1 MLLYSKC
8 MCCLVNQQER
18 LIENFKDEEKKTA
31 FMREV
36 MALLGSSGPEHNAP
50 WMGAMLTELREKYYG
65 KDEKIAQMKQE
76 FNQLLLEMEPELQQE
91 IQKSQD
97 TLKEAIR
104 FARIGNYIDFSAV
117 EHVTK
122 EEFLELFRR
131 EKDQLDEAEY
141 GHLCQELAEASSLVY
156 IMDNCGEIVLDKIL
170 IRELKKA
177 YPQLH
182 ITAMV
187 RGEDAINDA
196 TMEDA
201 RMVGITEEV
210 PVITNNSTIQGV
222 IYSKLTE
229 EGKKILDSADLILS
243 KGQGNFESLHG
254 CGKNIYYLFLCK
266 CQHFSKKF
274 GVERFQGMLIN
285 ERRVSLVSDFMSNSI
300 SK

>member
-36 MALLGSSGPEHNAP
+36 MALLGNSRPEHNAP
-50 WMGAMLTELREKYYG
+50 WMSALLTELREKYYG

-76 FNQLLLEMEPELQQE
+76 FNHLLLQMEPELEQE
-91 IQKSQD
+91 IKKSRD

-104 FARIGNYIDFSAV
+104 FVRIGNYIDFSAV

-122 EEFLELFRR
+122 EEFLKLFRR
-131 EKDQLDEAEY
+131 ENDYLDETEY
-141 GHLCQELAEASSLVY
+141 NHLCRELGKASDLVY
-156 IMDNCGEIVLDKIL
+156 IMDNCGEIVLDKIVL
-170 IRELKKA
+170 RQLKKA
-177 YPQLH
+177 YPELH

-187 RGEDAINDA
+187 RGGEAINDV
-196 TMEDA
+196 TLEDA
-201 RMVGITEEV
+201 EMVGITEEV
-210 PVITNNSTIQGV
+210 PVITNNSSIQGV
-222 IYSKLTE
+222 IYDKLTE
-229 EGKKILDSADLILS
+229 EGKKILDAADLILA

-266 CQHFSKKF
+266 CQHFSKQF

-285 ERRVSLVSDFMSNSI
+285 EKRVSL
-300 SK
+300 

>member
-1 MLLYSKC
+1 MLLFSKC

-18 LIENFKDEEKKTA
+18 LIEQFEDEEKKSA

-36 MALLGSSGPEHNAP
+36 MALLGSSRPEHNAP
-50 WMGAMLTELREKYYG
+50 WMSALMTEIRERYYG
-65 KDEKIAQMKQE
+65 KNESISKMKQE
-76 FNQLLLEMEPELQQE
+76 FNQLLLGMEPELVQE
-91 IQKSQD
+91 IRKSSD

-122 EEFLELFRR
+122 EEFMGLFHN

-141 GHLCQELAEASSLVY
+141 RQLCQELSRASQLLY
-156 IMDNCGEIVLDKIL
+156 IMDNCGEIVLDKIV
-170 IRELKKA
+170 IQELKKR
-177 YPQLH
+177 YPKLH

-187 RGEDAINDA
+187 RGADAINDA

-201 RMVGITEEV
+201 AMTGVTEEV
-210 PVITNNSTIQGV
+210 PVITNNSSIQGV
-222 IYSKLTE
+222 ILSKLTRE
-229 EGKKILDSADLILS
+229 AKEIFDGADLILA
-243 KGQGNFESLHG
+243 KGQGNFESLYG

-266 CQHFSKKF
+266 CQLFSKRF

-285 ERRVSLVSDFMSNSI
+285 EKRVSL
-300 SK
+300 

>member
-18 LIENFKDEEKKTA
+18 LIENLKDEEKKTA
-31 FMREV
+31 FMREA
-36 MALLGSSGPEHNAP
+36 MALLGSSRPEHNAP
-50 WMGAMLTELREKYYG
+50 WMGALLTELREKYYG
-65 KDEKIAQMKQE
+65 KDHNIAHMKRE
-76 FNQLLLEMEPELQQE
+76 FNQLLLQMEPELEKE
-91 IQKSQD
+91 IQKSQN

-104 FARIGNYIDFSAV
+104 YARIGNYIDFSAV

-131 EKDQLDEAEY
+131 EDDQLDDMEY
-141 GHLCQELAEASSLVY
+141 GQLCRELGQASRLLY
-156 IMDNCGEIVLDKIL
+156 IMDNCGEIVLDKIV

-177 YPQLH
+177 YPGLH

-196 TMEDA
+196 TLEDA
-201 RMVGITEEV
+201 EMVGITKEV
-210 PVITNNSTIQGV
+210 PVITNNSSIQGV

-229 EGKKILDSADLILS
+229 EGKKVLDSADLILA

-266 CQHFSKKF
+266 CQHFSRQF

-285 ERRVSLVSDFMSNSI
+285 EKRAPI
-300 SK
+300 